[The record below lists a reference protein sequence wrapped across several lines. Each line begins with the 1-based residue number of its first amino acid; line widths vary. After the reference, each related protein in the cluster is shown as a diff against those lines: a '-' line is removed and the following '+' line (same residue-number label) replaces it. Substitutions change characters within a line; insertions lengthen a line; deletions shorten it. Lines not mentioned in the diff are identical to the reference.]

1 MTRKYKAVIVDDEQ
15 LARDRL
21 SKLLSP
27 YTDKIEV
34 IGEAT
39 DGEEALVLV
48 ESLQPDL
55 VFLDVQMPVMDGFEM
70 LKKASY
76 KPRIIFT
83 TAFDQY
89 AIKAFE
95 ENSVDYL
102 LKPIEEQRLR
112 RTILKLETL
121 EAESQKTQLQHLL
134 KKLGTETVKTLTV
147 SIGDR
152 MILIPVENITH
163 FHAEDRYVF
172 IHDKDGK
179 KHLLSTSLTELE
191 NKLGDSFIR
200 IHRAFIINRD
210 YVLEIRKSVNGKLTF
225 HMGGKEEVQLTSS
238 HSYTPSVRKMFL
250 L

>member
-1 MTRKYKAVIVDDEQ
+1 MTRKYKAVIVDDEK

-21 SKLLSP
+21 SKLLIP
-27 YTDKIEV
+27 YTHKIDI

-48 ESLQPDL
+48 ESLRPDL
-55 VFLDVQMPVMDGFEM
+55 LFLDIQMPVMNGFEM
-70 LKKASY
+70 LEKVSY
-76 KPRIIFT
+76 QPRIIFT

-95 ENSVDYL
+95 ENSLDYL

-121 EAESQKTQLQHLL
+121 EVESQNSQLQHLL
-134 KKLGTETVKTLTV
+134 EKLDSEKVKTLTV
-147 SIGDR
+147 TIGDR
-152 MILIPVENITH
+152 MIPISVENVVY

-191 NKLGDSFIR
+191 KKLSDSFIR
-200 IHRAFIINRD
+200 VHRAFIINRD
-210 YVLEIRKSVNGKLTF
+210 YVREIRKSVNGKLTF
-225 HMGGKEEVQLTSS
+225 CMNGHGNASITSS
-238 HSYTPSVRKMFL
+238 HGYTPAVRKMFL